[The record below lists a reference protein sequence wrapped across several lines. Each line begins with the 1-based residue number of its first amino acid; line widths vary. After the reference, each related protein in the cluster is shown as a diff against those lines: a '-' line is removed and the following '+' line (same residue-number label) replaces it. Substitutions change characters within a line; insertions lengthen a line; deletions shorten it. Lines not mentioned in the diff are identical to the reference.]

1 MFTTN
6 EIRSKYLKFFEG
18 KGCKVVKP
26 SSLVPNDPTLLFTN
40 AGMVQ
45 FKNYY
50 KGTEKPKFKKATT
63 AQKCVRAGGKHNDL
77 DNVGY
82 TARHHTF
89 FEMLGNFSFGDYFKK
104 EAIEWAWEF
113 LTKELEIAEER
124 LCVTIYSE
132 DDEAFKIWNEV
143 IGLPE
148 EKIIRLQENFWEMGN
163 TGPCGPCSEIFYD
176 HGPEIEG
183 GMPGTPEEDGDR
195 YIEVWNLVFTQFNRN
210 EKGVLEELPKKNIDT
225 GMGLERIAAVLQG
238 VHNNYDI
245 DIFKRLIENSKN
257 ILGDGD
263 IFAHRIVADHL
274 RSSSFLIADGVL
286 PSNEGRGYVLRRIMR
301 RAMLQIHKLGCE
313 KISMY
318 KLVPCLVDLMGEAY
332 PELKEKEEFIME
344 NLKLE
349 EEKFRTTLEK
359 GLRKLEDKILKLEG
373 KTFSGKDA
381 FELYDTYGFP
391 LDLTELLLREKNITV
406 DIDEFEKEMTKQKER
421 ARSNWVG
428 SGDKVVNDL
437 YLKLEQQTDFV
448 GYKKTYSSGKITN
461 IIKDGEF
468 VAEATTGDTIE
479 VITDTSCFYGE
490 KGGQVGDSGLIILAK
505 EDGTIPLPFSVIEV
519 KDTQVSN
526 GTIIHQGMIEI
537 GTFKVGDRVNM
548 SINVSKRLKTS
559 ANHSATHLLHFA
571 LKLLL
576 GDSVNQK
583 GSYVDE
589 NGLRLD
595 VSYNKPIEPQVIKK
609 VEEVVNT
616 MIIKNTPVRT
626 EVMSLEDA
634 KKSGA
639 VALFGE
645 KYGDFVRVVSMGD
658 YKKTTLTGAKSE
670 IKASYNLNEIMKEL
684 EDNKKDSLYSRELC
698 GGTHVRNTGDIGL
711 FKITKEESIA
721 AGIRRIEACTGIE
734 ALNFVNDSLSVV
746 DELSDIFKLSKGDIV
761 GKINSLITE
770 NKDLRKINSDF
781 KKGALLKT
789 EFDKQEIDEV
799 SILTKTFRDVEPQDL
814 KSAIVTL
821 KNTKYKEKTIICVTC
836 VNGNKKIAMVA
847 VSDDITGSYNATD
860 VLKKLDVRG
869 GGAAGFAMGSFDGT
883 LDFGKIAL

>member
-18 KGCKVVKP
+18 KGCKVVKS

-50 KGTEKPKFKKATT
+50 KGTEKPKFTKATT

-104 EAIEWAWEF
+104 EAIEWTWEF

-124 LCVTIYSE
+124 LCATIYSE

-143 IGLPE
+143 IGLPK

-210 EKGVLEELPKKNIDT
+210 EKGELEELPKKNIDT

-263 IFAHRIVADHL
+263 IFAHRIIADHL

-391 LDLTELLLREKNITV
+391 LDLTELLLREKDITV
-406 DIDEFEKEMTKQKER
+406 DIDEFEKEMVKQKER
-421 ARSNWVG
+421 ARSNWIG

-448 GYKKTYSSGKITN
+448 GYEKTYSSGKITN
-461 IIKDGEF
+461 IIKDGKF
-468 VAEATTGDTIE
+468 VAEATAGDTIE

-519 KDTQVSN
+519 KDTQISN
-526 GTIIHQGMIEI
+526 GTIIHRGMIEI
-537 GTFKVGDRVNM
+537 GTFKVGDRINM

-595 VSYNKPIEPQVIKK
+595 VSYNKPIELQVIMK

-746 DELSDIFKLSKGDIV
+746 DELSDIFKLPKGDIV

-789 EFDKQEIDEV
+789 EFDKQEIYEV